1 MLLSE
6 AISLNT
12 SARWRATLLITG
24 LTLTVIG
31 FVSWMVSPRDFAAGR
46 GDGISLLPSV
56 TGYLAASLFIAATGM
71 VSAALVAHGRLH
83 ASSLVEPAAEG
94 EEAETAGKLDA
105 RRWIPPGLDVW
116 KPEVLAGWPQVLV
129 SILMGALALA
139 AVFNCWSLGNQP
151 APSSLQA
158 EQVYG
163 GVLVLLAFPFLVLER
178 IYANTP
184 PRALPDAP
192 QLERLSRVPL
202 ACFVGLGITRVLL
215 SIGFEW
221 ATMIERA
228 IAVVIGLVSLELV
241 LRGLAM
247 IFVPFAPISSRRS
260 TADSTVAG
268 LLRLTMPTLTSV
280 GTTVKR
286 QFGIDLSRSWALAFV
301 RRAAPP
307 IGLGLALFAW
317 CLTGVTALGINER
330 AVYERLGMPISVF
343 GPGIHVH
350 LPWPFGIVRGV
361 ELGVLHDVPVVL
373 APEGG
378 QSDFTHASQMA
389 GEAGIEGLAPVSA
402 DRLWDETHP
411 SEASYL
417 IASEARGRQSFQIV
431 NVDLRIV
438 YRIGLSDAAARN
450 AVYSVA
456 DPEALTRALAGRLL
470 ARYFAH
476 YTLLDVLGQ
485 SRERFANDFRDALQ
499 DQLRELATGIDV
511 IAVVVE
517 AIHPPAG
524 AAAAY
529 HNVQAAEIL
538 ARSQIALRRAD
549 AITAIK
555 FAEQNA
561 TTIRASAAAAAAER
575 VNQAR
580 AADAMFEGDRQA
592 WLHDGEVFL
601 FERWL
606 DRLGGGLA
614 RSSFIL
620 LDHRLKGATAPTV
633 DLRSL
638 APPGM
643 PGPVDPA
650 QSTPPDHEPGAG
662 PNQTSRPAPEAD
674 PDER

>member
-6 AISLNT
+6 AIPLNT
-12 SARWRATLLITG
+12 SARWRAALLVIG
-24 LTLTVIG
+24 ATLTVIG
-31 FVSWMVSPRDFAAGR
+31 FVSWMVTPRDLVAGR
-46 GDGISLLPSV
+46 GDGVSLPSV
-56 TGYLAASLFIAATGM
+56 AGYLAASLFVAATGM
-71 VSAALVAHGRLH
+71 VSAALVAHGRLY
-83 ASSLVEPAAEG
+83 ASIVAKRVAEF
-94 EEAETAGKLDA
+94 EEWEASGKPDA
-105 RRWIPPGLDVW
+105 RGWVLPAPDTW
-116 KPEVLAGWPQVLV
+116 TPEILAGWPQVLV
-129 SILMGALALA
+129 SILMGGLALA
-139 AVFNCWSLGNQP
+139 AVINCWSLGNQP
-151 APSSLQA
+151 VASLQTQ
-158 EQVYG
+158 QVYG
-163 GVLVLLAFPFLVLER
+163 GLLVLLAFPFLVLER
-178 IYANTP
+178 VYANTP
-184 PRALPDAP
+184 PRALPDAR

-215 SIGFEW
+215 SVGFEW
-221 ATMIERA
+221 ATIIERA

-247 IFVPFAPISSRRS
+247 IFVPFAPINSRRS
-260 TADSTVAG
+260 TADSTIAG
-268 LLRLTMPTLTSV
+268 LLRLTAPSFTSV
-280 GTTVKR
+280 GTAVKR

-301 RRAAPP
+301 RRAALPV
-307 IGLGLALFAW
+307 GFGLALFAW
-317 CLTGVTALGINER
+317 CLTGVTALGLNER
-330 AVYERLGMPISVF
+330 AVYERLGLPISVF

-350 LPWPFGIVRGV
+350 LPWPFGIVRSV

-373 APEGG
+373 APPGE
-378 QSDFTHASQMA
+378 QSDVTGATGQMA
-389 GEAGIEGLAPVSA
+389 DEAGIEGLAPVSA

-417 IASEARGRQSFQIV
+417 IASEARGQQSFQIV

-438 YRIGLSDAAARN
+438 YRIGLSDVAARN

-456 DPEALTRALAGRLL
+456 EPEALTRALAGRLL

-485 SRERFANDFRDALQ
+485 SRERFANDFRDELQ
-499 DQLRELATGIDV
+499 EQLRELATGIEV

-538 ARSQIALRRAD
+538 AQSQIALRRAD

-555 FAEQNA
+555 YAEQNA

-580 AADAMFEGDRQA
+580 GADAMFEGDRQA

-606 DRLGGGLA
+606 DRLGGSLA

-620 LDHRLKGATAPTV
+620 LDHRLKGAAAPTI

-643 PGPVDPA
+643 PGPVEPP
-650 QSTPPDHEPGAG
+650 QTTPPDQEPGDG
-662 PNQTSRPAPEAD
+662 PNQTSPPASNID
-674 PDER
+674 PDAR

>member
-1 MLLSE
+1 MLLSG

-12 SARWRATLLITG
+12 SARWRAALLITG
-24 LTLTVIG
+24 VTLTVIG
-31 FVSWMVSPRDFAAGR
+31 FIAWMVSPRDLVAGR
-46 GDGISLLPSV
+46 GDGASLPSV
-56 TGYLAASLFIAATGM
+56 AGYLAASLFVAATGM
-71 VSAALVAHGRLH
+71 VSAALVVHGRLH
-83 ASSLVEPAAEG
+83 ASIIAKRLAEF
-94 EEAETAGKLDA
+94 EEWEAAGKPDA
-105 RRWIPPGLDVW
+105 RGWVLPG
-116 KPEVLAGWPQVLV
+116 PEAWTPEILAGWPEVLV
-129 SILMGALALA
+129 SVLMGGLALA
-139 AVFNCWSLGNQP
+139 AVINCWSLGDQP
-151 APSSLQA
+151 ASSLQTQ
-158 EQVYG
+158 QVYG
-163 GVLVLLAFPFLVLER
+163 GLLVLFAFPFLVLDR
-178 IYANTP
+178 VYANTP

-202 ACFVGLGITRVLL
+202 TCFVGLGITRVLL
-215 SIGFEW
+215 SVGFEW
-221 ATMIERA
+221 ATMIERV
-228 IAVVIGLVSLELV
+228 IAVVIGLISLELI
-241 LRGLAM
+241 LRGLVM

-260 TADSTVAG
+260 TADSTIAG
-268 LLRLTMPTLTSV
+268 LLRLTMPSFASA
-280 GTTVKR
+280 GTAVKR
-286 QFGIDLSRSWALAFV
+286 QFGIDLSRSWALAFA
-301 RRAAPP
+301 RRVALP

-343 GPGIHVH
+343 GPGMHVH

-373 APEGG
+373 APPGE
-378 QSDFTHASQMA
+378 QSDLTDAVGQRA

-417 IASEARGRQSFQIV
+417 IASEARGQQSFQIV

-485 SRERFANDFRDALQ
+485 SRERFANDFRDELQ
-499 DQLRELATGIDV
+499 DQLRELATGIEV

-549 AITAIK
+549 AIKAIK
-555 FAEQNA
+555 YAEQNA
-561 TTIRASAAAAAAER
+561 TTIRAGAVAAAAER

-580 AADAMFEGDRQA
+580 AADVMFEGDRQA

-606 DRLGGGLA
+606 DRLGGSLA

-620 LDHRLKGATAPTV
+620 LDHRLKGATAPTI

-643 PGPVDPA
+643 PGPLDPA
-650 QSTPPDHEPGAG
+650 QPTPPDQEPGVG

-674 PDER
+674 PAER